1 MTQNST
7 TTKNFWLITVQIL
20 LLAVL
25 YFVVGQVSFS
35 LSVSHHIVTL
45 VIFAAEGFSLA
56 AVILFGTRLWLGVFL
71 GQLALAL
78 YNGLSWY
85 SALGV
90 SSINSVEAVI
100 GAVLFHRLAL
110 QPSFEKVRDVAGLWL
125 LIFLVLQPFSATLVS
140 LVLWLDGVVLTPQLA
155 ISWFSWWFGNAL
167 GQILITPLL
176 LSFFAPKK
184 PIQQHLHGVLWLGLL
199 VIPVGILKLLPISFN
214 FITIVFTLTIPLLI
228 LIAVKSS
235 MAMVNLATVI
245 FTIIVLFITKQQLIE
260 VFAEG
265 DIILLVDLNVHLL
278 AILLI
283 GQFIAALLSE
293 YKQLRLTQEND
304 ITESKQ
310 IATAL
315 RESEQKFR
323 MLAESIPQMVWITRA
338 DGLNIYYNKQWINYT
353 GLTEE
358 ECLGYGWNKHCH
370 PDDQQSVLDAWQQ
383 ATQTTG
389 EYSVECRL
397 CRADGVYRWW
407 LVRGTPIRDTNGNIL
422 QWFGT
427 CTDIDELKRTEKE
440 LKENEQKLKVIF
452 DTLGVGISITDE
464 QGNIIDCNKASE
476 NMLGISKQEHLQRNY
491 SGKEWQIIRPDFT
504 QMSPEEFASVRALK
518 DNTSVSNVEM
528 GIVKEQGVITWLLVS
543 ATPIGIKGCGVVI
556 AYMDITAHKQSQN
569 ALIASEEKYRTL
581 YNSIQDGIV
590 FVDMQGTILECNQ
603 SYAAML
609 GYSEEELRKI
619 TFHQVTP
626 EKWYSLEAEM
636 IEREVINIGYC
647 DLFEKEYIRK
657 DGTVF
662 PIEFRAWLVK
672 DKQGNNLGMWA
683 IVRDISKRKQLETE
697 LRQRHAELQQYF
709 DQPFIGMLSATH
721 DKKTLHANQHFC
733 NMVGYSQAEMETIDW
748 GKLTHPND
756 LAPNQAYLDQAIHGE
771 INSYQME
778 KRFIHKDGHIVYVDL
793 AVKFV
798 RNIEGIPDYSIGMM
812 LDITERKLIEQYLQ
826 KNQALLQTAQR
837 VARLG
842 HYVTDLKTG
851 TWTNDTLFD
860 EIFGIDSDF
869 KRDFAHWQQLIFPE
883 DKERLMNYYEQT
895 LNDHEFFPF
904 IEYRIIRPCDGRVH
918 WIAAWG
924 HNFYDKNNDPIQ
936 QVGMIQD
943 ITERKQAEIE
953 LRIAATVFESQE
965 GMFVTDANCIIL
977 KINYAFT
984 RITGYSA
991 TEVIGQTP
999 SFLQSGRHDKLFY
1012 LALWQSINDTG
1023 VWQGEIWDK
1032 RKNGEIYP
1040 QWLTITAVKDKGNNV
1055 VTHYVATLVDIT
1067 ERKATEETINKL
1079 AFYDPLTQL
1088 PNRRLL
1094 QERLKHGIEVNH
1106 RTGSLMAVMMM
1117 DLDRFKAVND
1127 NFGHAAG
1134 DTLLQQVAE
1143 RIKNRLR
1150 KIDMVARLGGDEFV
1164 IVIDGITHY
1173 EDVAHIAEAIIQTLS
1188 QAFTLYETHTV
1199 FIGASIGIAFHPQHG
1214 DSPEILIDNA
1224 DTALYHAKNQGRGC
1238 FAYYSDA
1245 LKQKTIPNNLENNH
1259 AI

>member
-7 TTKNFWLITVQIL
+7 TTQNLWLITVQVL

-90 SSINSVEAVI
+90 SSVNSLEAVI

-125 LIFLVLQPFSATLVS
+125 LVFLVLQPFSATLGN
-140 LVLWLDGVVLTPQLA
+140 LVLWLDGVILTPQLA
-155 ISWFSWWFGNAL
+155 ISWFSWWFCNAL
-167 GQILITPLL
+167 GQILIAPLL
-176 LSFFAPKK
+176 LSFCTHKK
-184 PIQQHLHGVLWLGLL
+184 SIQQHLRGGLWLGLL
-199 VIPVGILKLLPISFN
+199 IIPVGILKLLPISFSV
-214 FITIVFTLTIPLLI
+214 ITIVFTLTIPLLI
-228 LIAVKSS
+228 VIAVKSG
-235 MAMVNLATVI
+235 MAMVSLATVI
-245 FTIIVLFITKQQLIE
+245 FTAIILFITKQQLIE
-260 VFAEG
+260 VLAEG

-310 IATAL
+310 VATTL
-315 RESEQKFR
+315 RES
-323 MLAESIPQMVWITRA
+323 
-338 DGLNIYYNKQWINYT
+338 
-353 GLTEE
+353 
-358 ECLGYGWNKHCH
+358 
-370 PDDQQSVLDAWQQ
+370 
-383 ATQTTG
+383 
-389 EYSVECRL
+389 
-397 CRADGVYRWW
+397 
-407 LVRGTPIRDTNGNIL
+407 
-422 QWFGT
+422 
-427 CTDIDELKRTEKE
+427 
-440 LKENEQKLKVIF
+440 EQKLKVIF

-476 NMLGISKQEHLQRNY
+476 NMLGVLKQEHLQRNY
-491 SGKEWQIIRPDFT
+491 AGKEWQIIRPDFT

-528 GIVKEQGVITWLLVS
+528 GIVKEHCVITWLLVS

-556 AYMDITAHKQSQN
+556 AYMDITALKQSQN

-636 IEREVINIGYC
+636 IDKEIMTHGYC

-657 DGTVF
+657 DGTIF
-662 PIEFRAWLVK
+662 PIEFRAWLAK
-672 DKQGNNLGMWA
+672 DKQGNNQGMWA
-683 IVRDISKRKQLETE
+683 IVRDISKRKQMEEE

-733 NMVGYSQAEMETIDW
+733 DMVGYSQAEMDTIDW
-748 GKLTHPND
+748 GKLTHPDD
-756 LAPNQAYLDQAIHGE
+756 LVANQAYLNQAIHGE
-771 INSYQME
+771 IDYYQME

-798 RNIEGIPDYSIGMM
+798 RNVEGIPDYSIGMM

-837 VARLG
+837 AARLG

-851 TWTNDTLFD
+851 TWTNDILFD

-904 IEYRIIRPCDGRVH
+904 IEYRIIRPCDGQLH
-918 WIAAWG
+918 WVAAWG

-953 LRIAATVFESQE
+953 LHIAATVFESQE

-977 KINYAFT
+977 KINHAFT

-999 SFLQSGRHDKLFY
+999 NFLQSGRHDKLFY

-1067 ERKATEETINKL
+1067 ERKATEETINNL

-1106 RTGSLMAVMMM
+1106 RAGSLMAVMMM
-1117 DLDRFKAVND
+1117 DLDKFKAVND
-1127 NFGHAAG
+1127 NFGHATG
-1134 DTLLQQVAE
+1134 DALLQQVAE

-1173 EDVAHIAEAIIQTLS
+1173 EDVANIAEAIIQTLS
-1188 QAFTLYETHTV
+1188 QAFTLYETYTV